1 MIFFNINKKDN
12 QILMLQIEKL
22 EKQKEGLGHK
32 QVLCWHMESKEVI
45 FIRLSRRLQS
55 FACVE
60 HGSFL
65 IGRISGRLS
74 ISKGKGLK
82 FPIANGINQ

>member
-65 IGRISGRLS
+65 IGRISGRLEM
-74 ISKGKGLK
+74 IY
-82 FPIANGINQ
+82 F